1 MSKVLSYSE
10 PVLFSALQKALG
22 ALVREDSEAL
32 SWPKPK
38 PNIAHRLA
46 LHLDTACK
54 DLPDYPATMQVDIL
68 THQSDII
75 IHDRSGA
82 VLLRILLSTTYLTQ
96 SQQAHLISFAEKEEA
111 NLVMGIAFLKET
123 GVLPPLPS
131 TPRGDG
137 LLPLP
142 QAQRSGEAAQRAL
155 QQRRGWAV
163 TLRDSK
169 TTPSQAC
176 YNGSITR

>member
-123 GVLPPLPS
+123 GYFLLYH
-131 TPRGDG
+131 PRREVMDYYHYRKHSGQVKLLRERSSSDEDG
-137 LLPLP
+137 QLLLGI
-142 QAQRSGEAAQRAL
+142 QK
-155 QQRRGWAV
+155 RRRRKPV
-163 TLRDSK
+163 TTDR
-169 TTPSQAC
+169 
-176 YNGSITR
+176 